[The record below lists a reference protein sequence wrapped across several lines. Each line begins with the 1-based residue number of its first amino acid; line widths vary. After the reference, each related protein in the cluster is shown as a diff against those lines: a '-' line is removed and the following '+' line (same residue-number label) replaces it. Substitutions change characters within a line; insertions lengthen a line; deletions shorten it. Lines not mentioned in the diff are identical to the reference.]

1 MAQNLPD
8 PAPYAGGTPTAAT
21 GTPDSERQFGDRNT
35 SREARW
41 SGEVI
46 PTSGGG
52 RDDPSQGMPYA
63 NETRTC
69 ATDESDAGL

>member
-21 GTPDSERQFGDRNT
+21 GTSDAERQFGDRNT

-41 SGEVI
+41 SGAVI
-46 PTSGGG
+46 PTVSPMG
-52 RDDPSQGMPYA
+52 DGMPYA
-63 NETRTC
+63 NETLTC
-69 ATDESDAGL
+69 ATDESVAGL

>member
-21 GTPDSERQFGDRNT
+21 GTPDSERQFGAANT
-35 SREARW
+35 SRSRA
-41 SGEVI
+41 GKDI
-46 PTSGGG
+46 PLEGGG

-63 NETRTC
+63 NSTNTC
-69 ATDESDAGL
+69 ATDESNAGL

>member
-41 SGEVI
+41 SGAVI
-46 PTSGGG
+46 PTDSPMG
-52 RDDPSQGMPYA
+52 DGMPYA